1 MNNKAVKVLLLIL
14 AAALASKGFRKNKAP
29 NLPKKAAQP
38 EGPGILRPL
47 EPITKAY
54 WLFHPKKA
62 FSLYLFQKAAGIT
75 WDLARKYFR
84 G

>member
-1 MNNKAVKVLLLIL
+1 MNNKLAKILLLIL
-14 AAALASKGFRKNKAP
+14 AAAFASRGFKKNKAP
-29 NLPKKAAQP
+29 KLPKKEAAP
-38 EGPGILRPL
+38 ETPEILKPL
-47 EPITKAY
+47 APITKAY

-75 WDLARKYFR
+75 WNLARRYFR